1 MIRAA
6 LARAALALGALCVA
20 WPLLAQAPSPATA
33 PAQLRIVVLDETGA
47 GIPSARIMVSTPAGT
62 PVNATADERGIALIA
77 GLPMGNVQLRI
88 DAQGFATYASP
99 LTLRRGANHQTIT
112 LKIEGFQEQVVV
124 DDAAATQASGSAETT
139 KVLDETVIEQ
149 LPDDPEELQALLE
162 QMAGGV
168 GAAFRVNGFTGGRL
182 PNRED
187 IRQIRF
193 RTNSFAADNHDAGR
207 VQVEIITRPAV
218 QAWTGNL
225 NANFRNDVFNARDA
239 FAATKTPQNI
249 ARIGGGIRGP
259 IKARKTSLRLNLDRN
274 EANNASNIYALTP
287 DGTPLLGFISSPS
300 HNTFGTI
307 GIEHALTDMQT
318 LRVDYQRQQNVARNG
333 GVGGFNL
340 PERAIN
346 RDNGNGQL
354 RTQVQGLFGRSTL
367 NEFRVEFRDVWNHQ
381 VSVSTAPSVNVL
393 DAFNAGGSGVNTRS
407 SQRTFDVSDNLDF
420 TIGRKHAT
428 RVGFELFGGRY
439 RYSDARNAAGT
450 FTFSSLEAYRAGTPL
465 QFTQRLG
472 EVQTSFTAYQAAFY
486 WQDDIRT
493 SRTLTISVGIR
504 QEMQSLIADK
514 RNLMPRL
521 GLTYSPRSSKTIIR
535 GGYGLFYDWYESN
548 LYDQTLRVN
557 GIAQRD
563 LRVNCPGYPDAFASS
578 ADASCR
584 AALGG
589 VPVIQPGGRIQA
601 SRHLDMPHMHQASA
615 SIERPI
621 GTNLRTMVSYQLLRG
636 RNQMRSRDIN
646 TPDPVTGLR
655 PEPAISSIT
664 QFESTG
670 RSARDSLTI
679 NVGYAVPR
687 RQMNVGMNYTLARFR
702 NHADNPT
709 QLPVDS
715 HDPDAEWGPASQ
727 DIRHRLQTNVFL
739 PPLAGFRLAVNGLV
753 YQSAAPYNITTG
765 YDDNHDLVINDRP
778 LDATGKMVGRNSARG
793 EARWGDF
800 TVRLGRGF
808 AFNRPAP
815 DRPAGN
821 AGGNLEFFAQAE
833 NVLNRV
839 NFTNYAGTMTS
850 RLFGQPTSA
859 SQARRVQV
867 GANFRF

>member
-1 MIRAA
+1 MTRAA
-6 LARAALALGALCVA
+6 LVLAALCIASPA
-20 WPLLAQAPSPATA
+20 LAQAPPPSNA
-33 PAQLRIVVLDETGA
+33 PAQLRVVVLDQTGA
-47 GIPSARIMVSTPAGT
+47 GIPAAVVTVTTAGAA
-62 PVNATADERGIALIA
+62 PVKIVADERGVATIPALPATAAQLHVEA
-77 GLPMGNVQLRI
+77 G
-88 DAQGFATYASP
+88 GFMP
-99 LTLRRGANHQTIT
+99 RDMPVTLRRGANNQTIT
-112 LKIEGFQEQVVV
+112 LTIEGFQEQVRV
-124 DDAAATQASGSAETT
+124 DDTAVAVQSSGSAETT
-139 KVLDETVIEQ
+139 NVLDESVVEQ
-149 LPDDPEELQALLE
+149 LPDDPDELQAMLE

-168 GAAFRVNGFTGGRL
+168 GAVFRVNGFTGGRL

-207 VQVEIITRPAV
+207 VQIEIITRPNV
-218 QAWTGNL
+218 QAWNGNL
-225 NANFRNDVFNARDA
+225 NANFRNDIFNARDA

-259 IKARKTSLRLNLDRN
+259 IVVRRTSLRLNLERN
-274 EANNASNIYALTP
+274 ESNTAANIYALNP
-287 DGTPLLGFISSPS
+287 DGSPFLGFVSNPS
-300 HNTFGTI
+300 HNTFGTV

-318 LRVDYQRQQNVARNG
+318 LRVEYRRQQNVSRNG

-340 PERAIN
+340 PERANN

-367 NEFRVEFRDVWNHQ
+367 NEFHVEYRDTWNNQ
-381 VSVSTAPSVNVL
+381 LSVSSAPSVNVL
-393 DAFNAGGSGVNTRS
+393 DAFNAGGSGINTRS
-407 SQRTFDVSDNLDF
+407 TQRTFEVADNLDF

-439 RYSDARNAAGT
+439 RYFDARNAAGT
-450 FTFSSLEAYRAGTPL
+450 FTFSSLDAYRAGTPL
-465 QFTQRLG
+465 QYTQRLG
-472 EVQTSFTAYQAAFY
+472 EVNTSFTAYQTALY

-493 SRTLTISVGIR
+493 TRTLTISVGIR

-514 RNLMPRL
+514 LNVMPRV
-521 GLTYSPRSSKTIIR
+521 GLTYSPRSSKTILR
-535 GGYGLFYDWYESN
+535 GGYGLFYDWYDSG

-563 LRVNCPGYPDAFASS
+563 LRVNCPGYPDPFAASL
-578 ADASCR
+578 DASCR
-584 AALGG
+584 AELGG

-601 SRHLDMPHMHQASA
+601 SSDLRMPHVHQASA

-621 GTNLRTMVSYQLLRG
+621 GANLRTMVSYQMLRG
-636 RNQMRSRDIN
+636 RNQIRSRDIN

-655 PEPAISSIT
+655 PEPSIGSVT

-670 RSARDSLTI
+670 KSTRDSLSVNI
-679 NVGYAVPR
+679 GYAVPR
-687 RQMNVGMNYTLARFR
+687 RQMNIGMNYTLARFR
-702 NHADNPT
+702 NHADNPM

-715 HDPDAEWGPASQ
+715 YDPDAEWGPSSQ

-739 PPLAGFRLAVNGLV
+739 PPIAGFRLSVNGLV
-753 YQSAAPYNITTG
+753 YQSGAPYNITTG
-765 YDDNHDLVINDRP
+765 RDDNHDLVINDRP
-778 LDATGKMVGRNSARG
+778 LDASGRVIGRNSARG
-793 EARWGDF
+793 DARWGDLSL
-800 TVRLGRGF
+800 RLGRAF
-808 AFNRPAP
+808 PFNRPSP
-815 DRPAGN
+815 DRAAGN
-821 AGGNLEFFAQAE
+821 AGGNLEFFAQAD

-850 RLFGQPTSA
+850 RLFGQPTAA